1 MTPILH
7 SKHFSEIVIILAM
20 AKHFRGHAQSMSKSR
35 GVVEN
40 QDKLGHRG
48 RVFLS
53 IWTSEFK
60 KKPQKQISFGY
71 FEPHLPIMKLDEFNH
86 VMK

>member
-7 SKHFSEIVIILAM
+7 SKHFAEIVIILAM

-60 KKPQKQISFGY
+60 KKFKNRFLLGY

-86 VMK
+86 VVK